1 MTLLLTCTHKHTPY
15 SHLSSF
21 SPHIFIHLCIPP
33 VIIRPASFPPTLNS
47 LLPPSLGINPST
59 FIYLPPLLPL
69 FLLHPLLFSQGLS
82 PAPPWLL
89 RSLWRPAQHYSFQD
103 HKRGAERHAAVHTQQ
118 NINIRACAYISMK
131 VPGTHWSMCVCVC
144 VGSCIYFSLGKHVN
158 SH

>member
-69 FLLHPLLFSQGLS
+69 FLLHPHPPPLLSGVESCSSLAAEKSLELSITASKIIKEGLS
-82 PAPPWLL
+82 GMLLYTLSRTSISAHAPT
-89 RSLWRPAQHYSFQD
+89 SA
-103 HKRGAERHAAVHTQQ
+103 
-118 NINIRACAYISMK
+118 
-131 VPGTHWSMCVCVC
+131 
-144 VGSCIYFSLGKHVN
+144 
-158 SH
+158 